1 MKSLTEIEPET
12 TVTINTIQGGL
23 ENKKH
28 LENLGVKEGI
38 KLTVVSTEPVHEHIG
53 PIALKIKN
61 QELTIAR
68 GWADKIYVEKNGG
81 ILPLLQLEKADK
93 GVVKSIEG
101 GKDSKNLLSEL
112 GIEEG
117 SELTFL
123 NHIPD
128 KTLVFKSGDK
138 ELRMGE
144 GQASKVLV
152 ESKSGSIQIN
162 YLKEGEPAKITK
174 IIGGKH
180 LKEKFE
186 QTGITVGNEIILN
199 KKEDSVPISR
209 KGNYILANV
218 NGQLITI
225 GHGLAEKVMIE

>member
-1 MKSLTEIEPET
+1 M
-12 TVTINTIQGGL
+12 

-28 LENLGVKEGI
+28 LEHLGVKEGTE
-38 KLTVVSTEPVHEHIG
+38 LTVVSTEPVHEHVG
-53 PIALKIKN
+53 PIALKIN
-61 QELTIAR
+61 DRELTIAR
-68 GWADKIYVEKNGG
+68 GWADKIYVEKNGEL
-81 ILPLLQLEKADK
+81 LPLLRLEKADK
-93 GVVKSIEG
+93 GVIKSIEG
-101 GKDSKNLLSEL
+101 GKDSKGLLSEL

-117 SELTFL
+117 NELTFL
-123 NHIPD
+123 THIPD
-128 KTLVFKSGDK
+128 KILVFKTGDK
-138 ELRMGE
+138 ELKMGE

-162 YLKEGEPAKITK
+162 YLKEGEPVKITR

-199 KKEDSVPISR
+199 RKEESVPVSR

-218 NGQLITI
+218 DGQLITI
-225 GHGLAEKVMIE
+225 GYGLAEKVMVE